1 MSAPRIEITYC
12 TRCKFLL
19 RAAWLAQELLT
30 TFESELSEVAL
41 HPGSGGIF
49 EVRVDGE
56 VVASNKDDR
65 KMPEPGE
72 VKRLLR
78 DRLAP
83 GRRVGHD

>member
-1 MSAPRIEITYC
+1 MTGGRVEITYC

-41 HPGSGGIF
+41 RPGSGGIF
-49 EVRVDGE
+49 EVSLDGE
-56 VVASNKDDR
+56 AIVSNANSGS
-65 KMPEPGE
+65 MPDAAE

-78 DRLAP
+78 NRIAP
-83 GRRVGHD
+83 GRRIGHD